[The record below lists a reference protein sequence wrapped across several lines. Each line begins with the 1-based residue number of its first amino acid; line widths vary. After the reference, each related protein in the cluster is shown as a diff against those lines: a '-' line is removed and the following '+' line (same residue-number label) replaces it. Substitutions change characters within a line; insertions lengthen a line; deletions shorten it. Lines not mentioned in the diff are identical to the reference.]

1 MASRPGNEI
10 QPKDKKAK
18 QLAAEDEVLMREID
32 EAVRQDDMA
41 QFANTFGKPL
51 LGLLI
56 AGIAAFGGYLYWD
69 SQVESELEAQS
80 ESLVA
85 ALDQAQAGNF
95 SSANDL
101 AASLVSEGEGGAATA
116 ALMLQGSIAMQ
127 EGRNADAAAFF
138 AQVAGDENAP
148 PAMRDLAA
156 IREIT
161 ANYDE
166 RDPDEVIS
174 RLKPLA
180 VPGNPWFGSAGE
192 LVAMAYL
199 EKGEREQAGTLF
211 GEVAKSEEVPE
222 SLRSRARQMAG
233 LLGVDAIGDVKELL
247 DEQGISS
254 TDANSTGQAQ

>member
-10 QPKDKKAK
+10 QPEDKKAK
-18 QLAAEDEVLMREID
+18 QQAAEDEVLMREID

-56 AGIAAFGGYLYWD
+56 AGIIAFGGYLYWD
-69 SQVESELEAQS
+69 SQVESELESQS

-85 ALDQAQAGNF
+85 ALDQAQAGNL

-101 AASLVSEGEGGAATA
+101 AASLASESEGGAATMA
-116 ALMLQGSIAMQ
+116 VMLQASIAMQ
-127 EGRNADAAAFF
+127 EGRTDQAVALF
-138 AQVAGDENAP
+138 AQIAADENAAP
-148 PAMRDLAA
+148 VLRELAT

-161 ANYDE
+161 ANYDQ
-166 RDPDEVIS
+166 RDPDEVIA
-174 RLKPLA
+174 RLRPLA

-192 LVAMAYL
+192 LVAMAHL
-199 EKGEREQAGTLF
+199 EKGERQQAGTLF
-211 GEVAKSEEVPE
+211 GELAKSEEVPE

-233 LLGVDAIGDVKELL
+233 LLGVDAIGDVNELL
-247 DEQGISS
+247 EQQGIS
-254 TDANSTGQAQ
+254 TADTGGAGQVQ

>member
-10 QPKDKKAK
+10 QPEDKKAK
-18 QLAAEDEVLMREID
+18 QQAAEDEVLMREID

-56 AGIAAFGGYLYWD
+56 AGIIAFGGYLYWD
-69 SQVESELEAQS
+69 SQVESELESQS

-85 ALDQAQAGNF
+85 ALDQAQAGNL

-101 AASLVSEGEGGAATA
+101 AASLASESEGGAATMA
-116 ALMLQGSIAMQ
+116 VMLQASIAMQ
-127 EGRNADAAAFF
+127 EGRTDQAVALF
-138 AQVAGDENAP
+138 AQIAADENAAP
-148 PAMRDLAA
+148 VLRELAT

-161 ANYDE
+161 ANYDQ
-166 RDPDEVIS
+166 RDPDEVIT
-174 RLKPLA
+174 RLRPLA

-192 LVAMAYL
+192 LVAMAHL
-199 EKGEREQAGTLF
+199 EKGERQQAGTLF
-211 GEVAKSEEVPE
+211 GELAKSEEVPE

-233 LLGVDAIGDVKELL
+233 LLGVDAIGDVNELF
-247 DEQGISS
+247 EQQGIS
-254 TDANSTGQAQ
+254 TADTAGAGQVQ